1 MEQRIKVD
9 ENGCLVVT
17 TDNGIIK
24 KGETTTEI
32 KGVFHADAET
42 VAKLLGI
49 VNGENAI
56 SMCRWGESWLLLS
69 NEKLSNT
76 IKDSQNNVEK
86 TKKEYEIRE
95 SEFVAILQETLYD
108 YYKHK
113 YPKQEVSVFA
123 LNFGDIREK
132 VKFVMRDLLN
142 ENKELANNVSKPHQK
157 IEKFNASRRPWERKF
172 NLE

>member
-17 TDNGIIK
+17 TDNGTIR

-32 KGVFHADAET
+32 KGNFHADAET

-49 VNGENAI
+49 VNSENAI
-56 SMCRWGESWLLLS
+56 SMCRCGESWLLLS
-69 NEKLSNT
+69 DEKLSNT

-86 TKKEYEIRE
+86 TKREYEIRE
-95 SEFVAILQETLYD
+95 SEFVVILQETLYD

-113 YPKQEVSVFA
+113 YPKQEVSAFA
-123 LNFGDIREK
+123 LNFGDIRER
-132 VKFVMRDLLN
+132 VKFVICDLIN
-142 ENKELANNVSKPHQK
+142 ENKELANNVSELHQK
-157 IEKFNASRRPWERKF
+157 IDNFNASRRPWERKF
-172 NLE
+172 DLE